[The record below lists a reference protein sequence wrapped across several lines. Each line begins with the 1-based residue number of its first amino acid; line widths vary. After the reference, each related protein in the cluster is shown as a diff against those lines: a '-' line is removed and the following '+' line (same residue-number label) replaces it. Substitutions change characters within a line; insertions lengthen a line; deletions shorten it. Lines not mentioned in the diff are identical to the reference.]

1 MSGNEVVGRR
11 RRLSPQQ
18 RRTLIISA
26 AADVFAAQGYDRA
39 SMREIARASRIT
51 TPVLYDHF
59 ESKAALYVTL
69 VEAHADALIS
79 HWVNQ
84 PKAAP
89 PEELFTRT
97 IDAIFSWIED
107 NERGWRL
114 LFLDVPSDEAVAV
127 AHRRTQEHASQ
138 ALATL
143 FQQMPQLNLSTELE
157 RTRADRLFAEAAK
170 WSVNAIAAWWWNNR
184 DIPREQVVLLITD
197 LLWRGLERITNAE
210 PNEKGQRHG
219 TTEHQAGSG
228 RGDDSAVAHGG

>member
-11 RRLSPQQ
+11 RRLSPQD
-18 RRTLIISA
+18 RRTLILSA
-26 AADVFAAQGYDRA
+26 AAGVFAAQGYDRA

-107 NERGWRL
+107 NEHGWRL
-114 LFLDVPSDEAVAV
+114 LFLDAPSDEAVAV

-184 DIPREQVVLLITD
+184 DIPREQVVLLIND

-219 TTEHQAGSG
+219 TSEHPAGSG
-228 RGDDSAVAHGG
+228 RGDDSAVANGG